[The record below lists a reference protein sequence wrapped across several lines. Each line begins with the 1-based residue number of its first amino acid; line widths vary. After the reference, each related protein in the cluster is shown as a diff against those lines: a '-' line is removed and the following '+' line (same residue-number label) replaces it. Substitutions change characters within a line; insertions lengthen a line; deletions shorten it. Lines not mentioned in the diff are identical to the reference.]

1 MIEEPPKRPG
11 KHTKVTRQRA
21 FKILWIQAGI
31 AALAGIIG
39 MIFGTVHALS
49 AWLGGVVYLL
59 PQAYFTYRALSL
71 RNFGSAKAA
80 LADMYIGEIWKMLI
94 YIVLLAMIFLLVK
107 EISPF
112 SIFST
117 LIVLHLTNS
126 VLQIKLNN
134 RFLKL

>member
-1 MIEEPPKRPG
+1 MIEEHTKRPG
-11 KHTKVTRQRA
+11 KHTRVTRQRA
-21 FKILWIQAGI
+21 FRILWIQAGI
-31 AALAGIIG
+31 ALLAGAIG
-39 MIFGTVHALS
+39 MIFGSVHAIS
-49 AWLGGVVYLL
+49 AWLGGLVYLL
-59 PQAYFTYRALSL
+59 PQSYFTYRALSL

-80 LADMYIGEIWKMLI
+80 LADMYIGEIWKMMI
-94 YIVLLAMIFLLVK
+94 YIVLLAMVFFLVK

-117 LIVLHLTNS
+117 LILLHISNS